1 MMKPKPMHRKAGVSK
16 GRPYNKGGKVGK
28 QSCK

>member
-1 MMKPKPMHRKAGVSK
+1 MSRPKPAARKLGPGK

-28 QSCK
+28 QSRS